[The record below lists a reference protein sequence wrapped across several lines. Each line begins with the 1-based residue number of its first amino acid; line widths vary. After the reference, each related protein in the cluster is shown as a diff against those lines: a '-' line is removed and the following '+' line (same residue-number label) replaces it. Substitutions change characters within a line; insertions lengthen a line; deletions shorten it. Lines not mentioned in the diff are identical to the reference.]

1 WMMLYTLGMAMLGGT
16 GLAALPMRRLPLLAG
31 LIGLAAVELWFAARS
46 LPYSHPTAPQA
57 VFEVRSAP
65 AHLLTSPDREFPGAA
80 ARFLGMSKITYDPG
94 DLADYR
100 QQLVEKSPDP
110 LDTRAFQEL
119 VIAQKVQELLVP
131 NLPLFWQIPAVD
143 GFDGG
148 LLPLQRYLRLAELLV
163 PPDRLVPDGRLR
175 EQIDQ
180 VPPSSLLAM
189 LNVAYVVTDKVGDLW
204 FEDVFYDR
212 RIGAALAPLDAP
224 LEVEVP
230 SVFEATHIDLI
241 GAVTGDS
248 AAWAEG
254 AQTVA
259 QTVAWLEV
267 TDRSGAVERLPLT
280 AGGGPGAHF
289 ADAALDSP
297 LATRSG
303 VTVAYRDLEGGRQ
316 EYRARLPLASAREV
330 ASLRIRAVDA
340 PVTLTVQAVTLY
352 DARTRMFAALLPSDR
367 GRFQLEHSGDV
378 KIYRNLDLLPRAFL
392 ARQPVAVADLE
403 TAIEAVRSS
412 AGTLTPV
419 EGTLDGAQPAGPTD
433 QAELLAYQPE
443 RVQIRTQSA
452 APALLVLSDSFY
464 PGWSAT
470 VDGFPAQIKATN
482 VQFRGVVVPA
492 GEHTVT
498 FTFLPTGWQLGVVL
512 AALGGGL
519 LLALASLGCMLAR
532 KVRYNHSHGRVTTQ
546 AR

>member
-1 WMMLYTLGMAMLGGT
+1 M
-16 GLAALPMRRLPLLAG
+16 
-31 LIGLAAVELWFAARS
+31 
-46 LPYSHPTAPQA
+46 
-57 VFEVRSAP
+57 
-65 AHLLTSPDREFPGAA
+65 
-80 ARFLGMSKITYDPG
+80 
-94 DLADYR
+94 
-100 QQLVEKSPDP
+100 
-110 LDTRAFQEL
+110 
-119 VIAQKVQELLVP
+119 
-131 NLPLFWQIPAVD
+131 
-143 GFDGG
+143 
-148 LLPLQRYLRLAELLV
+148 
-163 PPDRLVPDGRLR
+163 
-175 EQIDQ
+175 
-180 VPPSSLLAM
+180 
-189 LNVAYVVTDKVGDLW
+189 
-204 FEDVFYDR
+204 
-212 RIGAALAPLDAP
+212 
-224 LEVEVP
+224 
-230 SVFEATHIDLI
+230 
-241 GAVTGDS
+241 
-248 AAWAEG
+248 
-254 AQTVA
+254 
-259 QTVAWLEV
+259 
-267 TDRSGAVERLPLT
+267 
-280 AGGGPGAHF
+280 
-289 ADAALDSP
+289 
-297 LATRSG
+297 ATRSG